1 MARVPPTFKKAKN
14 NFCTIEPIFAVK
26 DAAAAAPI
34 MADFAKRTKKEPGC
48 LFYGFAVA
56 GDAMVCREAYV
67 NGDAVNAHLKN
78 VGPCIEALLASSC
91 DLAEIKIT
99 GPAAEIE
106 KTKPGTKDL
115 GTLYYETAHGGV
127 ANVYHA

>member
-1 MARVPPTFKKAKN
+1 
-14 NFCTIEPIFAVK
+14 
-26 DAAAAAPI
+26 
-34 MADFAKRTKKEPGC
+34 MADFAKRTRKEPGC

-67 NGDAVNAHLKN
+67 DGDAVNAHLKN
-78 VGPCIEALLASSC
+78 VGPCIEALLAEAC
-91 DLAEIKIT
+91 ELTEIKIT

-115 GTLYYETAHGGV
+115 GTLYYETVPGGV
-127 ANVYHA
+127 ANVYRA